1 MMSDLAKDLRK
12 ISQIQILCTAGV
24 VASFVVGLMSIMES
38 FEGELNLALGVLS
51 AVVLIASIIGLW
63 KMSWRTFEI
72 EESFHSRN
80 YELRTTLLEGRPW

>member
-1 MMSDLAKDLRK
+1 MSNLTTELRK
-12 ISQIQILCTAGV
+12 ISLIQVLCTVGV

-38 FEGELNLALGVLS
+38 FEGELNLVLGSLS
-51 AVVLIASIIGLW
+51 AVVLIASIFGLW

-72 EESFHSRN
+72 EESFHRRN